1 MPSFAESRLG
11 WRAGAVRGALALV
24 AALAAAA
31 GIPASAPGHATHR
44 DGPAAG
50 GELPVDASA
59 LGPRAR
65 PRAAGATARTAS
77 AAASPWCGTARR
89 TDDRRNAAFGAE
101 PTVKLVYAHPAGRPS
116 RLRHFAPIL
125 QANAAVISRFVAE
138 ASGGRKTV
146 RFDLG
151 TRCGPQFADI
161 QVVRLRHR
169 ASHYRGDDGLP
180 TVEGDAPLRTELRAA
195 TRRQRAQKL
204 LVFADGLHPAGP
216 GELTVSGQT
225 DDLPQDS
232 TPGPRNAANRGGNL
246 AVVFGPDRALPP
258 QDADGFESRMFLHEL
273 LHTLGAVQEG
283 APHATVGGHCY
294 DGSDVLCYRDNTARS
309 ALYTERAC
317 DAIGGAIGQPL
328 DCGGDD
334 YFNPA
339 PEPGS
344 YLARHWNVYDSVFL
358 AACSDARVAAAC
370 AIDRGAAP
378 AAAAPRLTAAADV
391 LADGGARLG
400 AATLD
405 LDLSESTVAASASS
419 TPIAVPA
426 GRHRLETCLSVQG
439 GQQSAPWRD
448 CVTED
453 VEESPA
459 RAPETAV
466 ELARPSGGGTMVAV
480 EVRLLAPDG
489 RVVAA
494 SAPAQI
500 EVPAAG

>member
-1 MPSFAESRLG
+1 MPSVAESGLDL
-11 WRAGAVRGALALV
+11 RAGAVRGALALV
-24 AALAAAA
+24 AACIALLAGAAA
-31 GIPASAPGHATHR
+31 APGHATHT
-44 DGPAAG
+44 DHASAG
-50 GELPVDASA
+50 GDLPVAA
-59 LGPRAR
+59 APAPKAGPRA
-65 PRAAGATARTAS
+65 TA
-77 AAASPWCGTARR
+77 AAASVAAAAPWCGTARR
-89 TDDRRNAAFGAE
+89 TDDRRNATFGTE

-116 RLRHFAPIL
+116 RLRHFAAIL
-125 QANAAVISRFVAE
+125 QANAAVIARFVAE

-151 TRCGPQFADI
+151 TRCGPQYADI

-169 ASHYRGDDGLP
+169 ASRYRGDDGLP
-180 TVEGDAPLRTELRAA
+180 TVEGDAPLRSELRAA
-195 TRRQRAQKL
+195 TRRQRGQKL

-258 QDADGFESRMFLHEL
+258 QDAGGFESRMFLHEL

-283 APHATVGGHCY
+283 APHATEGGHCY
-294 DGSDVLCYRDNTARS
+294 DGSDVLCYRDATARS

-317 DAIGGAIGQPL
+317 EPIGGAIGQPL

-339 PEPGS
+339 PAPGS
-344 YLARHWNVYDSVFL
+344 YLARHWNVYDSAFL
-358 AACSDARVAAAC
+358 APCSDPWVAAAC
-370 AIDRGAAP
+370 AAVP
-378 AAAAPRLTAAADV
+378 AAAPSPSAAGPTAAADV
-391 LADGGARLG
+391 LTEDGARIG
-400 AATLD
+400 AASLELALGET
-405 LDLSESTVAASASS
+405 TVVAHASS

-426 GRHRLETCLSVQG
+426 GRYRLETCLSVHG

-448 CVTED
+448 CVAED

-459 RAPETAV
+459 RAPETSV
-466 ELARPSGGGTMVAV
+466 ELARPSEGGTVVSV
-480 EVRLLAPDG
+480 EVRLLGPG
-489 RVVAA
+489 GVVVAA
-494 SAPAQI
+494 SAPAALDVAPVQ
-500 EVPAAG
+500 